1 MDCEQSMAKTNAYSG
16 GNKQHSFAMVPAA
29 EQSRSSFDRSSNY
42 KTTFSSG
49 KLIPFFC
56 EEILPGDTVSLNPS
70 LFCRMATPI
79 FPVLDN
85 MYVDTQFFF
94 VPNRLVWDKWAYFL
108 GEEENPGDAQNA
120 PLYSIPQIESGT
132 GFAELSTAD
141 YLGLPTKVPNLSVS
155 ALPFRCI
162 NLIFN
167 EWYRDE
173 NLVQR
178 AVFPKGGGIINQ
190 GTGAV
195 PVVDT
200 VIMYGINGR
209 GKRHDYF
216 TSGLP
221 WPQKGPAVAL
231 PLGSTAPVTV
241 SHPDAYPEFR
251 NVGHTNA
258 GFLRTAGT
266 SQPNLGWPGSGGNDV
281 VYWDKPNL
289 AADLAQASGATI
301 NELRQSFA
309 IQRLL
314 ERDARGGTRLIE
326 LINAHFGVKSP
337 DQRLQRPEY
346 LGGGSINISVN
357 PVPQT
362 SGSASD
368 TGYTDTPQGN
378 LSAYAVGTGSGGG
391 FTQSFTEHGHIIGFV
406 SVRADL
412 SYQQGIN
419 RTWSRKTRFD
429 YYWPALQNIGEM
441 AVLNKEIY
449 AQGNA
454 SDSAVFAYQE
464 RWAEYRYKPSLI
476 TGQFRSNAAL
486 TLDSWHLAQDFKSLP
501 TLSQQFITDTPP
513 IARVVAVPSEPE
525 FLLDVYFKMKHA
537 RVLPVYSVP
546 GLIDHF

>member
-1 MDCEQSMAKTNAYSG
+1 MAKTNAYSG
-16 GNKQHSFAMVPAA
+16 GNKQHSFAMVPSA

-42 KTTFSSG
+42 KTTLSSG
-49 KLIPFFC
+49 KLVPIFC
-56 EEILPGDTVSLNPS
+56 EEILPGDTVTLNPS
-70 LFCRMATPI
+70 MFCRMATPI
-79 FPVLDN
+79 FPVMDN
-85 MYVDTQFFF
+85 MYLDSQFFF

-108 GEEENPGDAQNA
+108 GEEEVPGDSELA
-120 PLYSIPQIESGT
+120 PKYAIPQIDAPPT

-141 YLGLPTKVPNLSVS
+141 YLGLPTKVPGISVS

-162 NLIFN
+162 NIIFN

-173 NLVQR
+173 NLVPRVPQIK
-178 AVFPKGGGIINQ
+178 VGGIIDQ
-190 GTGAV
+190 GTGNV
-195 PVVDT
+195 PVVDFDA
-200 VIMYGINGR
+200 MYLLNGR

-221 WPQKGPAVAL
+221 WPQKGPSVLL
-231 PLGSTAPVTV
+231 PLSGSAPV
-241 SHPDAYPEFR
+241 
-251 NVGHTNA
+251 VGTGA
-258 GFLRTAGT
+258 GIPTFKNQTGGAIAFLQTSGT
-266 SQPNLGWPGSGGNDV
+266 SQPNLGWPTSSGGDV
-281 VYWDKPNL
+281 IHWESPSL
-289 AADLAQASGATI
+289 AADLTQSSGATI

-314 ERDARGGTRLIE
+314 ERDARGGTRLTEI
-326 LINAHFGVKSP
+326 INAHFGVKSP
-337 DQRLQRPEY
+337 DARLQRPEY

-362 SGSASD
+362 SGTAAD

-378 LSAYAVGTGSGGG
+378 LSAFAVGIGSGGG

-406 SVRADL
+406 SIRADL

-419 RTWSRKTRFD
+419 RAWSRKTRFD
-429 YYWPALQNIGEM
+429 FYWPALQNIGEM
-441 AVLNKEIY
+441 AILNKEIY

-454 SDSAVFAYQE
+454 TDAQVFAYQE

-486 TLDSWHLAQDFKSLP
+486 TLDSWHLAQDFQALP
-501 TLSQQFITDTPP
+501 TLSKAFITDTPP

-537 RVLPVYSVP
+537 RVLPVFSVP